1 MSSIRNDVSSAVK
14 IPIGVGLKSSGKHE
28 VSVRTNPVLVKEKVN
43 STNQIEQSYNDGIIR
58 IVAHVNN
65 NTFAVR
71 FSQSSREIQ
80 SKLQIT

>member
-14 IPIGVGLKSSGKHE
+14 IGLKSSGKHE